1 VIPVATDAEVAG
13 RRRGAGDER
22 QAQTAAAGQA
32 DRPSGTAATP
42 AAPPRE
48 TPIGGTVAAPPAA
61 TTAVAPPAAGV
72 VAVSPLAAAEL
83 AIARL
88 EGRVAALE
96 AALERRSDELRRLQS
111 HLCQRD
117 LAQWTRMAAGLLPL
131 PRIAHEPACWQE
143 TLELA
148 GADVPET
155 LEDLWASLYPAP
167 PARTA
172 PR

>member
-1 VIPVATDAEVAG
+1 MIPVATDAEAAG
-13 RRRGAGDER
+13 RRRGAEDER
-22 QAQTAAAGQA
+22 Q
-32 DRPSGTAATP
+32 
-42 AAPPRE
+42 
-48 TPIGGTVAAPPAA
+48 V
-61 TTAVAPPAAGV
+61 
-72 VAVSPLAAAEL
+72 VSPLAAAEL

-96 AALERRSDELRRLQS
+96 AALERRSGELRRLQS

-117 LAQWTRMAAGLLPL
+117 LALWTRMEAGLPPL
-131 PRIAHEPACWQE
+131 PSIAHEPAFWQE

-155 LEDLWASLYPAP
+155 MEDLWASLYPAP

-172 PR
+172 P